1 MLKERVGM
9 QNKAISG
16 IMLALLFIGMLT
28 LAFNIQPVKSEP
40 TTMIV
45 PDDYEKIRWAIGNAS
60 EGDTIFVRA
69 GTYYENVVLNK
80 PNLTLI
86 GENKHTTVIDGS
98 GKTVV
103 SLKGDNA
110 KIEWFTVQNGGF
122 GILMDPW
129 TQGHIIS
136 NNLILNNDYG
146 ISGHYDCADGSIC
159 DNTITSNNI
168 AGIIMLFSHSVI
180 SNNLI
185 SDNGKGEYQEYGSGI
200 QIVRGVINSKVVY
213 CVNNTIFGNTI
224 KNHQIGIWVIR
235 YSEENLFF
243 HNNFVNNTRQFSVP
257 ETTWNNTVVEN
268 YWSDYIDV
276 DQYSSPYQNQTGCD
290 GIWDHPYIIDENSQD
305 KYPLVSPYWYW
316 SNPIIGDINKDM
328 IVDVDDIITV
338 ALSFGSCPDHPDW
351 NPIADLTED
360 GIVDIDDVVLVAIH
374 FGEHI

>member
-9 QNKAISG
+9 QNKVISG
-16 IMLALLFIGMLT
+16 IMLALLFTGMLT
-28 LAFNIQPVKSEP
+28 LAINIQPVKSEP

-45 PDDYEKIRWAIGNAS
+45 PDDHEKIQWAIGNAS

-86 GENKHTTVIDGS
+86 GENKHTTVVDGN

-129 TQGHIIS
+129 THGHIIS
-136 NNLILNNDYG
+136 NNLILNNDCG
-146 ISGHYDCADGSIC
+146 ISGHYDCADVSIC

-180 SNNLI
+180 SDNLI
-185 SDNGKGEYQEYGSGI
+185 SDNGEGEYQEYGSGI
-200 QIVRGVINSKVVY
+200 QIVRGVMNSKVVY
-213 CVNNTIFGNTI
+213 CINNTIFGNTI
-224 KNHQIGIWVIR
+224 KNHQIGIWAIR

-268 YWSDYIDV
+268 YWSDYVDV
-276 DQYSSPYQNQTGCD
+276 DQYSGPYQNQTGCD
-290 GIWDHPYIIDENSQD
+290 GIWDHPYVIDENSQD

-316 SNPIIGDINKDM
+316 SDPIVGDINKDVV
-328 IVDVDDIITV
+328 VDVDDIITV
-338 ALSFGSCPDHPDW
+338 ALSFGSCPDRPDW

-374 FGEHI
+374 FGETA